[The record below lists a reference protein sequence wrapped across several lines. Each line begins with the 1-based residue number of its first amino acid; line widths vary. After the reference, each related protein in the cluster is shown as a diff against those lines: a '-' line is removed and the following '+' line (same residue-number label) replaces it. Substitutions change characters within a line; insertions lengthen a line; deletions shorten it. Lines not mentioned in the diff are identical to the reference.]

1 MSGMDP
7 AALQKLSAR
16 LAGARMRMLADSR
29 FFGSLILQLRF
40 AADTEVERVGTDG
53 VRLYLN
59 PAFVETLDDAALD
72 FLLYHEVMH
81 LALRHAV
88 RGASIR
94 SERLDE
100 AADIIANANLM
111 AALGMKEAPLIGGVR
126 PEHLAPDGRDG
137 TLFTL
142 ESLCALLGGGADDG
156 DAGEADGMPAD
167 VDGAAAGGETEKQE
181 AGKGKGKSQ
190 GKGKGQGEDQDEGTG
205 SGSGQG
211 NGQGSGSGNGDG
223 QGEGSGDGKGKGRG
237 SGKGQG
243 RGQGK
248 GKSQGQRGRIDSH
261 DRWGQGDSEA
271 FLHDRWVR
279 AVRNAAVAARN
290 DGGTGIGAE
299 EAMLRRLLGE
309 LRPPQSDWR
318 ELLNNFVQ
326 EEITDYSF
334 EPPDRRFDGDF
345 FLPDFNQPSDTVR
358 NLLFAVDTSGS
369 IGDKALTAAFSEIK
383 GAIDQ
388 FDGRLSGKLCFFE
401 SNVTEPIDF
410 ESIDELLRI
419 RPHGGGGTNVAAVFA
434 LAAAFDPDELSSIV
448 ILTDGEC
455 RYPPESVANGV
466 PVLWLINNETHTP
479 PWGRLARISV
489 G

>member
-1 MSGMDP
+1 
-7 AALQKLSAR
+7 
-16 LAGARMRMLADSR
+16 
-29 FFGSLILQLRF
+29 
-40 AADTEVERVGTDG
+40 
-53 VRLYLN
+53 
-59 PAFVETLDDAALD
+59 
-72 FLLYHEVMH
+72 
-81 LALRHAV
+81 
-88 RGASIR
+88 
-94 SERLDE
+94 
-100 AADIIANANLM
+100 
-111 AALGMKEAPLIGGVR
+111 
-126 PEHLAPDGRDG
+126 
-137 TLFTL
+137 
-142 ESLCALLGGGADDG
+142 
-156 DAGEADGMPAD
+156 
-167 VDGAAAGGETEKQE
+167 
-181 AGKGKGKSQ
+181 
-190 GKGKGQGEDQDEGTG
+190 
-205 SGSGQG
+205 
-211 NGQGSGSGNGDG
+211 
-223 QGEGSGDGKGKGRG
+223 
-237 SGKGQG
+237 
-243 RGQGK
+243 
-248 GKSQGQRGRIDSH
+248 
-261 DRWGQGDSEA
+261 
-271 FLHDRWVR
+271 
-279 AVRNAAVAARN
+279 
-290 DGGTGIGAE
+290 
-299 EAMLRRLLGE
+299 MLRRLLGE

-410 ESIDELLRI
+410 ESVDDLLRI

-455 RYPPESVANGV
+455 RYPPESAANGV

>member
-40 AADTEVERVGTDG
+40 AADTEVERVGT
-53 VRLYLN
+53 
-59 PAFVETLDDAALD
+59 
-72 FLLYHEVMH
+72 
-81 LALRHAV
+81 
-88 RGASIR
+88 
-94 SERLDE
+94 
-100 AADIIANANLM
+100 
-111 AALGMKEAPLIGGVR
+111 
-126 PEHLAPDGRDG
+126 
-137 TLFTL
+137 
-142 ESLCALLGGGADDG
+142 
-156 DAGEADGMPAD
+156 
-167 VDGAAAGGETEKQE
+167 
-181 AGKGKGKSQ
+181 
-190 GKGKGQGEDQDEGTG
+190 
-205 SGSGQG
+205 
-211 NGQGSGSGNGDG
+211 
-223 QGEGSGDGKGKGRG
+223 
-237 SGKGQG
+237 
-243 RGQGK
+243 
-248 GKSQGQRGRIDSH
+248 
-261 DRWGQGDSEA
+261 
-271 FLHDRWVR
+271 
-279 AVRNAAVAARN
+279 

-410 ESIDELLRI
+410 ESVDELLRI

-455 RYPPESVANGV
+455 RYPPESAANGV